1 MPQSLYTYTI
11 SKTSLSGKR
20 KDVAKN
26 IKTSRGSRINLS
38 MVLSIIFLLLFIA
51 CFGLYIYFTI
61 QMVSINFDLRA
72 KENKLLVLQD
82 ENKILE
88 TEIKEGLS
96 LETMEEKV
104 QSLELV
110 RAGDIRYL
118 QFSTSS
124 SLSQASP
131 KEKR

>member
-1 MPQSLYTYTI
+1 
-11 SKTSLSGKR
+11 
-20 KDVAKN
+20 
-26 IKTSRGSRINLS
+26 
-38 MVLSIIFLLLFIA
+38 
-51 CFGLYIYFTI
+51 FGLYIYFTI

>member
-1 MPQSLYTYTI
+1 MPQALYTYTI

-96 LETMEEKV
+96 LEAMEEKV

>member
-1 MPQSLYTYTI
+1 
-11 SKTSLSGKR
+11 
-20 KDVAKN
+20 
-26 IKTSRGSRINLS
+26 

-96 LETMEEKV
+96 LEAMEEKV

-124 SLSQASP
+124 SLSQASS